1 MEEVRR
7 FVKNIYIVLITKRKS
22 DLVVYHLSY
31 TDNWKKINNSDY
43 AEADLIALNA
53 EEDDDI
59 LYTGQWLTG
68 RKWRWR

>member
-1 MEEVRR
+1 MLHWCGRSQTFCERYLHRLNYKEKLTQL
-7 FVKNIYIVLITKRKS
+7 FIIYHIQT
-22 DLVVYHLSY
+22 
-31 TDNWKKINNSDY
+31 TEKKINNSDY

-68 RKWRWR
+68 RK